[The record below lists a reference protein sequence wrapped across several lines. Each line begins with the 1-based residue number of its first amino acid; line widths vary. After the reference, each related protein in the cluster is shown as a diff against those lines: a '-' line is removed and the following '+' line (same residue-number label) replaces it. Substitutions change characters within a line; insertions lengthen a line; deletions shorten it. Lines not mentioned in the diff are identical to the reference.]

1 MAKNTRNKSASSTSG
16 GDSSDSPK
24 GDSTSGRRLFPR
36 LFRLSLI
43 LILVASAALGVGS
56 VFIRAEVIRLVRE
69 RTLTSSSLVVSS
81 PVPLARGTL
90 FKGQKIPARLQR
102 LGYQTVAGKP
112 EHPGEIAE
120 NARTLLLYL
129 RGGKFGE
136 NIDQPPS
143 LVRLTLGDDD
153 SIQSV
158 QEEISGKSLSQAYL
172 EPEVLSRLGD
182 SATRASIPKK
192 LAEYPQ
198 SLIDAIISIEDERYY
213 AHYGIDPIGIARAI
227 AANLAAGHTRQGGST
242 LTQQL
247 AKNLFLTPERTLARK
262 AKEALAAVCLETAF
276 TKDQILELYM
286 NEVFLGQE
294 GNVAVHGFGEAS
306 RTFFGKDVKDLSL
319 AEAATLAGI
328 NKAPTSYSP
337 RLNPDD
343 ALERRKVVLAKM
355 LELGKITAGQRAQAE
370 KEKINVLPAERSRRV
385 APYFIDHI
393 RNQVGQIIDTSH
405 WDETPL
411 RIVTGLDIEYQQ
423 CAESAVS
430 KGLKQLETK
439 FPRLTKSA
447 KPLQSAFVAV
457 NPIRGDVLAW
467 VGGRDYG
474 QNQFDRVYQSKRQ
487 PGSTFK
493 PFVYLTGL
501 DKELNTYRVARTTT
515 ILMDE
520 PVEFDIP
527 GSQVWQPK
535 NYDDRF
541 RGPVTVR
548 EALTNSL
555 NVPTVELA
563 QKVGID
569 AVARTAALFGFGEN
583 LPRVPS
589 LALGAGEVSPFGLA
603 RAYSALANGGVLLD
617 LVPIQSIVEAD
628 TRAILFSP
636 RQKDSSFSPSGLP
649 AARGSV
655 SSTAPNGTRAAS
667 EAAVYVLTTILRS
680 AVDQGTGRVVRQL
693 GFTAPAAGKTGT
705 SNDSRDAWF
714 AGFTPKLLAV
724 VWIGFDDNREL
735 KLTGGQAAAPI
746 WAEFMKCVAPMEP
759 ALDFIPPP
767 GVIFREID
775 RRTGLLFTDACDPAD
790 RMTEVFVENTEPVT
804 PCTHGG
810 EPIQDEAPPLIP
822 EESSDYA
829 PPVPPPRY
837 QRASPFGTTF
847 EPRGAPYVPP
857 YGQ

>member
-1 MAKNTRNKSASSTSG
+1 MAKNTSAKNTTSG
-16 GDSSDSPK
+16 GDTSDS
-24 GDSTSGRRLFPR
+24 SGRRRLFSR
-36 LFRLSLI
+36 LFRVSIFLI
-43 LILVASAALGVGS
+43 LLASAALGIGS

-69 RTLTSSSLVVSS
+69 RTLTSSSLVMSS

-90 FKGQKIPARLQR
+90 FKGQKVPARLQR
-102 LGYQTVAGKP
+102 LGYQTVQGKP
-112 EHPGEIAE
+112 ERPGEVSE
-120 NARTLLLYL
+120 SARSVLLYL

-136 NIDQPPS
+136 SIEQSPS
-143 LVRLTLGDDD
+143 LVRLVLGDDD

-158 QEEISGKSLSQAYL
+158 QDDSSGKNLTQAYL

-192 LAEYPQ
+192 LTEYPQ
-198 SLIDAIISIEDERYY
+198 TLIDAIISIEDERYY
-213 AHYGIDPIGIARAI
+213 RHYGIDPIGIARAI

-247 AKNLFLTPERTLARK
+247 AKNLFLTPARTLARK

-294 GNVAVHGFGEAS
+294 GNVAVHGFGEAA
-306 RTFFGKDVKDLSL
+306 RTFFGKDVKDITL

-328 NKAPTSYSP
+328 NKAPTTYSP
-337 RLNPDD
+337 RLNADD

-393 RNQVGQIIDTSH
+393 RGQVGQIIDTSH
-405 WDETPL
+405 WDDTPL

-423 CAESAVS
+423 CAESAVA

-439 FPRLTKSA
+439 YARLTKGA
-447 KPLQSAFVAV
+447 KPLQSAFIAV

-474 QNQFDRVYQSKRQ
+474 QNQFDRVFQSKRQ

-501 DKELNTYRVARTTT
+501 DKDLNSYRVARTTT

-520 PVEFDIP
+520 PVQFEIP
-527 GSQVWQPK
+527 GSQDWEPK
-535 NYDDRF
+535 NFDERF
-541 RGPVTVR
+541 RGSVTVR

-563 QKVGID
+563 QKVGIES
-569 AVARTAALFGFGEN
+569 VARTAALFGFGEN

-603 RAYSALANGGVLLD
+603 RAYSALANGGLLLD
-617 LVPIQSIVEAD
+617 LTPIQSIVEAD

-636 RQKDSSFSPSGLP
+636 RTKDTPVLASSGLP
-649 AARGSV
+649 AARGMLT
-655 SSTAPNGTRAAS
+655 STPYGTRAAS

-680 AVDQGTGRVVRQL
+680 AIDQGTGRVVRQL

-724 VWIGFDDNREL
+724 VWIGFDDNKEL

-759 ALDFIPPP
+759 PLDFVPPP
-767 GVIFREID
+767 GVVFREID
-775 RRTGLLFTDACDPAD
+775 RTTGLLFTDACNPAD
-790 RMTEVFVENTEPVT
+790 RMTEVFVEDTEPVT
-804 PCTHGG
+804 ACTHGG
-810 EPIQDEAPPLIP
+810 EPLRDELPLLP
-822 EESSDYA
+822 EESADYA
-829 PPVPPPRY
+829 PPAPPPRY
-837 QRASPFGTTF
+837 QRAASPYAPVF
-847 EPRGAPYVPP
+847 EPKGQPYAPP
-857 YGQ
+857 YGD